1 MNKKQSVLAKKIIL
15 LLFSSFCLIS
25 SAEAKI
31 VTIGGESEVSSFLS
45 DYYKEDVEPYTGQVL
60 DSDFVYVNV
69 GQINSNSIDNV
80 VKVLIVDNKLTILD
94 LTQIANEDERK
105 EISKNL
111 TGVGMFSPYIVSGQV
126 DDEPVINAILSEEG
140 EFLDQTEKERLIS
153 SFIFVLNR
161 FGFKG

>member
-25 SAEAKI
+25 SADAKI

-60 DSDFVYVNV
+60 DSDLVYVNV
-69 GQINSNSIDNV
+69 GQINLNSIEN
-80 VKVLIVDNKLTILD
+80 VKVLIIDNKLTILD

-140 EFLDQTEKERLIS
+140 EFLDQTEKERLIN